1 MRTAT
6 FLGAGILLATTAMPV
21 PAQAQLPPPPGY
33 CLEIRDL
40 EPAPR
45 SGYACTSRDDTR
57 TTVPAARIH
66 QSMGPAQRRV
76 ASKVSICATGD
87 VNLGRFRIAGIATST
102 DFRVQY
108 TRVSDGADI
117 TRAVSD
123 GTYLTSR
130 IKPGTCFRYRIDV
143 VRVRKAS
150 VGDPKTYGLSAN
162 PEGPGW
168 RTLKAATHV
177 TAATFTG

>member
-21 PAQAQLPPPPGY
+21 PAQAELPPPPGY

-40 EPAPR
+40 GQTSAY
-45 SGYACTSRDDTR
+45 SGTCTSRTEDR
-57 TTVPAARIH
+57 TTVPVARIH
-66 QSMGPAQRRV
+66 QSIGAAQRRV
-76 ASKVSICATGD
+76 ASKVSICASGD

-108 TRVSDGADI
+108 TRASDGADI
-117 TRAVSD
+117 TRAVSN

-130 IKPGTCFRYRIDV
+130 ITPGTCFRYRIDV

-150 VGDPKTYGLSAN
+150 VGDPRTYGLSAN